1 MIRPDSLSVR
11 IGRGISIPFQ
21 LAVNGQIAELSVDF
35 GAGKG
40 IASIREFHALHFTG
54 SPADLVLHVNTT
66 DCQRVFQLI
75 PILCIRHFRFQCL
88 VDFMLRPVVW
98 AQAFFLDAIFPV
110 GEVKPIFGGQHLADF
125 LVAVAVVLI
134 ADGLPVVVYAIENN
148 VAMRMLPV
156 NVSGDD
162 VLCVSDAHP
171 FHVFMDDF
179 HHKRIIVL

>member
-66 DCQRVFQLI
+66 F
-75 PILCIRHFRFQCL
+75 

-134 ADGLPVVVYAIENN
+134 ADALPVVVYAIENN

-156 NVSGDD
+156 NVPGDD

-179 HHKRIIVL
+179 QHKRIIVL